1 MRVSDVMEKVGGSL
15 VQHGPDNDRVYLM
28 KLDSAETERVLDRIG
43 RLVEVGGYSKVFAK
57 VPDSAAPVFLERGYV
72 EEARVPGLF
81 KGNEDGVFISRFY
94 TPARAECTQPEVFP
108 LLESIRLK
116 EPLAQLKPLPEGIR
130 LRAAEEVD
138 LPEMA
143 EIYRQV
149 FESYPF
155 PIHDP
160 DYLQATMASHVD
172 YFVAESEGRLLGVS
186 SAEKDAAQANVEMT
200 DFAVLPAARGTG
212 LALHLLERM
221 EQAMGGQG
229 IRTAFTIARACSP
242 GMNST
247 FVRLG
252 YAYGGSLINNT
263 QICGRLETMHV
274 WHKAL
279 CT

>member
-15 VQHGPDNDRVYLM
+15 IQHGPDNDRVYLM
-28 KLDSAETERVLDRIG
+28 KLDSAETERVLDRIE
-43 RLVEVGGYSKVFAK
+43 RLVEAGGYSKVFAK
-57 VPDSAAPVFLERGYV
+57 VPASTAPCFLEKGYV

-81 KGNEDGVFISRFY
+81 KGNEDGVFMSCFR

-108 LLESIRLK
+108 LLEKIRRK
-116 EPLAQLKPLPEGIR
+116 APLAQLKPLPDEVR
-130 LRAAEEVD
+130 LRAAAESD

-160 DYLQATMASHVD
+160 DYLQETMESHVD
-172 YFVAESEGRLLGVS
+172 YFVAESGGRLLGVS
-186 SAEKDAAQANVEMT
+186 SAEKDVAQANVEMT
-200 DFAVLPAARGTG
+200 DFAVLPAVRGTG
-212 LALHLLERM
+212 MALHLLERM
-221 EQAMGGQG
+221 EQAMRGQG
-229 IRTAFTIARACSP
+229 IQTAFTIARACSP

-274 WHKAL
+274 WHKPL
-279 CT
+279 